1 MRLGFSNS
9 GRFRESILALPL
21 QYHESVDRLLIF
33 VFGPLVFTAALL
45 VIATGIRRAITR
57 FRSRPTPDQMKATY
71 DAYLRRLL
79 SPQPEAVERELGK
92 LLPERLL
99 QLYQDKTAIQ
109 AVGFQI
115 AKPGKKRWWP
125 DCWQVY
131 SFEPLDLESL
141 NNLPYEEELG
151 PGFCFATTGR
161 GSWYWI
167 AASDQRTKDSPVIFL
182 DYDSGGSHGETV
194 ADSLEEFL
202 NLPRAPLK

>member
-1 MRLGFSNS
+1 
-9 GRFRESILALPL
+9 
-21 QYHESVDRLLIF
+21 
-33 VFGPLVFTAALL
+33 
-45 VIATGIRRAITR
+45 
-57 FRSRPTPDQMKATY
+57 MKATY
-71 DAYLRRLL
+71 DAYVRRLL
-79 SPQPEAVERELGK
+79 NPQPEAVERELVK

-115 AKPGKKRWWP
+115 EKPGKKRWWP
-125 DCWQVY
+125 DRWQVY
-131 SFEPLDLESL
+131 CFEPLDLESL
-141 NNLPYEEELG
+141 NNLPYEENLG

-182 DYDSGGSHGETV
+182 DYDGGGSHGETV